1 MSPWADAPLPLRLL
15 SPRPS
20 LLTPSSDTRANAS
33 PQKPLDLKQLKQR
46 AAAIPPIV
54 SARASLP
61 HPGTPARK
69 AAAPHAP
76 HLQPRFREAA
86 QEGGCPALGGP
97 RGVAST
103 CSLALLGPSRQP
115 PVSWRNPHGD
125 EAGTAPGLWRACR
138 VGLWRNQGACGPRV
152 SLPPSRP
159 GARAGPC
166 GPRGRAHL
174 AHLRP
179 APRGFSRAPPDQGGQ
194 DIPRLSQHRGQ
205 KGGASPV
212 LNERPCGRLPRRG
225 CGEARGRAGSPS
237 EEPPRHNGPASAK
250 AAPL

>member
-1 MSPWADAPLPLRLL
+1 MSLWADAPLPLRLL

-54 SARASLP
+54 SARAPLP
-61 HPGTPARK
+61 HPRTPARK

-76 HLQPRFREAA
+76 HLQLRFREAA
-86 QEGGCPALGGP
+86 QEGGCPAPGGRGGGP
-97 RGVAST
+97 APAASLFSALPG
-103 CSLALLGPSRQP
+103 SLLFPGEIPMEMRREQLQGSGGRAGWGSGGTRELAACGSPSCPSAREGPS
-115 PVSWRNPHGD
+115 
-125 EAGTAPGLWRACR
+125 A
-138 VGLWRNQGACGPRV
+138 
-152 SLPPSRP
+152 
-159 GARAGPC
+159 
-166 GPRGRAHL
+166 PRGRAHR

-194 DIPRLSQHRGQ
+194 DIPWLSQHRGQ

-212 LNERPCGRLPRRG
+212 LNKRPCGRLPRRG
-225 CGEARGRAGSPS
+225 CGEARGRAGSPL